1 MVLGCGFCTSNY
13 PYHRPLQLTAGLCQ
27 DEVVD
32 SPAEESVDDDDREVA
47 QCLRLYDLTLV
58 ENPEQKDSEEYV
70 SQKIIPRNAHDES
83 IWSSDFLRRR

>member
-1 MVLGCGFCTSNY
+1 MVLRCGFCTSDY
-13 PYHRPLQLTAGLCQ
+13 PDHRLLQLTAGLCQ
-27 DEVVD
+27 GEVVD

-70 SQKIIPRNAHDES
+70 SQKIIPRNAHGES